1 MADFEDDLNALFL
14 TADRDQETGDR
25 LASAALAQ
33 IDREDRR
40 RSLILTTGVVA
51 GIGGAAFAVLRSGAI
66 GAARDIAMQLHAVAP
81 LAGTTTLLWVAAAA
95 VLAVYGAATFRPGRA
110 L

>member
-14 TADRDQETGDR
+14 TADQDLETGER
-25 LASAALAQ
+25 LALAALAQ
-33 IDREDRR
+33 IEHEDRR

-51 GIGGAAFAVLRSGAI
+51 GVGGAALAVLRSGAI
-66 GAARDIAMQLHAVAP
+66 GAVRDIAMQIPVTLPPYASS
-81 LAGTTTLLWVAAAA
+81 TLLWVAAAA
-95 VLAVYGAATFRPGRA
+95 VLAGYGAVTFRPGRA